1 MNSGLEAEVL
11 FDYLAIEKN
20 IMVSRPAGDADYD
33 RICDCNGK
41 LTKVQIK
48 STTFREKGCY
58 IIKTSKRFKG
68 ARVIYGSDVDIIAV
82 YVKPESCWLLVPSAI
97 IKSTV
102 LKFSV
107 KGKYRKYIN
116 NWSCL
121 V

>member
-1 MNSGLEAEVL
+1 ML

-41 LTKVQIK
+41 LSKVQIK
-48 STTFREKGCY
+48 STNYKEGGCY
-58 IIKTSKRFKG
+58 IIKTSKRCKG
-68 ARVIYGSDVDIIAV
+68 SRVVYGSDVDIIAV
-82 YVKPESCWLLVPSAI
+82 YVKPESCWLLVPSVN

-116 NWSCL
+116 NWTCL